1 MFTPIFG
8 ILTLCA
14 VFFVAVAE
22 RTDAQLNFIDPH
34 AAFVVLGGV
43 LGALMLSMERSSL
56 IMLAKSVLDLFP
68 GFSTKTHDVHHVRKE
83 IVELRDAWRGGQRA
97 KVLDLAEHSKSAE
110 IRVAAEV
117 LFKRKKGAA
126 LSESFAELRTIYIS
140 KYQPVVEGWDLIGRL
155 APSFGMV
162 GTVTGMIQLFKNMAE
177 NSGNIGGAMGMALLA
192 TLYGITFGAAVGSPM
207 ATRVMNRMNEYLAS
221 MDLLE
226 QTVAA
231 LSETDEQPKS

>member
-1 MFTPIFG
+1 MFTPIIG
-8 ILTLCA
+8 VITLCA

-22 RTDAQLNFIDPH
+22 RSNAQLDFIDYH

-43 LGALMLSMERSSL
+43 AGALCLSMERSSL
-56 IMLAKSVLDLFP
+56 LMLLQSVRDLLP
-68 GFSTKTHDVHHVRKE
+68 GFGKRKYDSQQVRQE
-83 IVELRDAWRGGQRA
+83 IAELRDAWRGGQRA
-97 KVLDLAEHSKSAE
+97 KVLDLADHSKSAE
-110 IRVAAEV
+110 IRIAADA

-126 LSESFAELRTIYIS
+126 LSEAFAELRTVYIT
-140 KYQPVVEGWDLIGRL
+140 KYQPVVEGWDLVGRL

-192 TLYGITFGAAVGSPM
+192 TLYGITFGASVGSPM

-231 LSETDEQPKS
+231 LSEADEQQKS

>member
-1 MFTPIFG
+1 MFTPIIG
-8 ILTLCA
+8 VITLCA
-14 VFFVAVAE
+14 VFLVAVSE
-22 RTDAQLNFIDPH
+22 RSGAQLDFVDYH

-43 LGALMLSMERSSL
+43 AGALCLSMEPSSL
-56 IMLAKSVLDLFP
+56 LMLLKSVRDLLP
-68 GFSTKTHDVHHVRKE
+68 GFGKRKHDSQHVRQE
-83 IVELRDAWRGGQRA
+83 IRELRDAWRGGQRA
-97 KVLDLAEHSKSAE
+97 KVLDLADHSNSPE
-110 IRVAAEV
+110 IRIAAEA

-126 LSESFAELRTIYIS
+126 LSEAFAELRTVYIT
-140 KYQPVVEGWDLIGRL
+140 KYQPVIEGWDMVGRL

-231 LSETDEQPKS
+231 LSEVDDQPKS